1 MPGLLLPFA
10 ALLRWAPV
18 LRPTRG
24 PKRYPV
30 HHGAAQNG
38 PWNTMFLEGP
48 LLGSISADRRPCPS
62 HAALCRAPPRCS
74 GELRQGLGALLA
86 LRRAAGEVPQAERHQ
101 VQPDQD
107 VRGAHRGRHAFNS
120 GDGEPNP
127 RLRRE
132 QGDCLPRLRAQLLP
146 RAPAGEGPAGLEDH
160 RGARAHEVRKRR

>member
-38 PWNTMFLEGP
+38 PWNTMFLE
-48 LLGSISADRRPCPS
+48 
-62 HAALCRAPPRCS
+62 